1 MRAVAL
7 PGTELAPSRLA
18 FGSAPLMARLGR
30 RESVRLLE
38 VAHDS
43 GITHFDTARSY
54 GYGEAESAVG
64 DFLVG
69 TAGRGDRVHQAG
81 DRPAPAIARAGR
93 GQGGRAG
100 GGQPS
105 PGPPFQA
112 GPARTG
118 DDRDGALRP
127 WRGAPQPR
135 DQPARAARGR
145 RRSPAAAR
153 VPARGRADRR
163 AARLPSRRRPGGQGG
178 AASGSPPTKRRP
190 RRSSPACPSSR
201 PSCSAPTTWSSA
213 CWRTNRALPDGRSS
227 PTPPCVR
234 PWAGSRR

>member
-69 TAGRGDRVHQAG
+69 R
-81 DRPAPAIARAGR
+81 
-93 GQGGRAG
+93 
-100 GGQPS
+100 
-105 PGPPFQA
+105 
-112 GPARTG
+112 
-118 DDRDGALRP
+118 RDGVTVATKL
-127 WRGAPQPR
+127 GI
-135 DQPARAARGR
+135 
-145 RRSPAAAR
+145 
-153 VPARGRADRR
+153 VP
-163 AARLPSRRRPGGQGG
+163 
-178 AASGSPPTKRRP
+178 P
-190 RRSSPACPSSR
+190 RRSRARDAAKAVARVAVSRAPGLRSRLARRAQAMTEMGRFDPGEARVSLETSLRELRVDGVDLLLLHEFRPADAQTEGLLDFLHDVLREGKAGSFGIATDQASTAAIVAGRPSSR

-213 CWRTNRALPDGRSS
+213 CWKANRAWPDGRSL

-234 PWAGSRR
+234 PWARSRR